1 MGDILEQAAAVISCK
16 ECPWYKNCVT
26 PLQVSADDIGQFR
39 LLMQGANLPDSVR
52 SEMEK
57 VIESMASTTQDMIL
71 QTCPIFSQRLKHNP
85 RLAQRIKEMMQNW
98 GKEEAESGE
107 K

>member
-85 RLAQRIKEMMQNW
+85 RLAQRIKEMMQDW
-98 GKEEAESGE
+98 GKEEAESAE

>member
-1 MGDILEQAAAVISCK
+1 MGDVIDKAAALIKCK

-26 PLQVSADDIGQFR
+26 PMQISGEEIDQFR
-39 LLMQGANLPDSVR
+39 LLMQQSNLPEQAR
-52 SEMEK
+52 SEMER
-57 VIESMASTTQDMIL
+57 IAESIASSSQNMIL
-71 QTCPIFSQRLKHNP
+71 QSCPVFTQRLKDDP

-98 GKEEAESGE
+98 GKEELD

>member
-85 RLAQRIKEMMQNW
+85 RLAQRIKEMMQDW

>member
-1 MGDILEQAAAVISCK
+1 MSDILEEAAALIKCK
-16 ECPWYKNCVT
+16 ECLWYKNCVT

-39 LLMQGANLPDSVR
+39 LMMQGTNFPESVR

-57 VIESMASTTQDMIL
+57 VIESMASSSQDMIL
-71 QTCPIFSQRLKHNP
+71 QSCPIFAQRLKQNP
-85 RLAQRIKEMMQNW
+85 KLAQRIKEMMQNW
-98 GKEEAESGE
+98 GKEEQEEGG

>member
-71 QTCPIFSQRLKHNP
+71 QSCPIFSQRLKHNP

>member
-85 RLAQRIKEMMQNW
+85 RLAQRIKEMMQDW
-98 GKEEAESGE
+98 GTEEAESGE